1 MLLKNA
7 EIYGADFHPV
17 RADLSVQGGKIAAIG
32 QNLGREDEEFD
43 LSGCTV
49 IPGFVDMHIHGCRGF
64 DTCDGTREAV
74 SGMAE
79 YLVTKGV
86 TSFCPTTMTVSHEE
100 IERAVYCVRECMDH
114 PPEGAA
120 VQGVNMEGPY
130 ISLKRKGS
138 QKGDFVRN
146 PNWNEFSDLCKR
158 TGDAVR
164 IVDIAPECRGATE
177 FITKA
182 SQICRVS
189 MAHTEADYD
198 QATESFR
205 TGITHVT
212 HLFNAMPGL
221 AHREPGAVG
230 AVFDNNSVKA
240 ELICDGFHI
249 HPAVLRIAF
258 RLLGEDRAV
267 VVSDS
272 MRAAGQPDGLYDL
285 GGQTVCVKHGQAR
298 IADGTI
304 AGSTTNLY
312 EEFKN
317 LVGYGIPFREAL
329 KAATINPAIEIGRE
343 DAIGSIREG
352 KSADLVVLD
361 GELNLKLVVARGKIY
376 VNNL

>member
-7 EIYGADFHPV
+7 EIYGADFNPEK
-17 RADLSVQGGKIAAIG
+17 ADLSVRDGKIAAIG
-32 QNLGREDEEFD
+32 HGLGREDEEFD
-43 LSGCTV
+43 LTGCTV
-49 IPGFVDMHIHGCRGF
+49 VPGFVDMHIHGCRGF
-64 DTCDGTREAV
+64 DTCDGTREAL

-79 YLVTKGV
+79 YLVTQGV
-86 TSFCPTTMTVSHEE
+86 TSFCPTTMTISHED
-100 IERAVYCVRECMDH
+100 IEHAVYNVKDCMDH

-130 ISLKRKGS
+130 ISLRRKGS

-146 PNWNEFSDLCKR
+146 PNWNEFYDLYKR
-158 TGDAVR
+158 TGDAIR
-164 IVDIAPECRGATE
+164 IVDVAPECRGAAE
-177 FITKA
+177 FIAKA

-189 MAHTEADYD
+189 MAHTEADYE
-198 QATESFR
+198 QATASFKE
-205 TGITHVT
+205 GITHAT

-230 AVFDNNSVKA
+230 AVFDDGGVKA

-285 GGQTVCVKHGQAR
+285 GGQAVCVKNGQAR
-298 IADGTI
+298 LADGTI

-317 LVGYGIPFREAL
+317 LVRFGIPFRQAL
-329 KAATINPAIEIGRE
+329 KAVTINPAAEIGRDGE
-343 DAIGSIREG
+343 IGSIQEG

-361 GELNLKLVVARGKIY
+361 GSLNLKMVVAKGKIY
-376 VNNL
+376 GNNL